1 MKTNK
6 IINKM
11 RSEEIIK
18 KGGSYILLTENEII
32 TNNCSEALV
41 CSMFAA
47 AMRMKLKNG
56 DVDKENM
63 KIVFDLVFADEK
75 ELHKKMFD
83 LLLKKLSDK

>member
-32 TNNCSEALV
+32 TNDCNEAQI

-47 AMRMKLKNG
+47 AMRMKIKEG
-56 DVDKENM
+56 YVDKENM
-63 KIVFDLVFADEK
+63 KIVFVDEK
-75 ELHKKMFD
+75 ELHKKMID
-83 LLLKKLSDK
+83 ILSKIINKEDI